1 VIQMKRKRK
10 LQVVAKDLGNWW
22 LHLEKRA
29 RMLLRNKHKRPL

>member
-10 LQVVAKDLGNWW
+10 LQVEGKDLGNWW

-29 RMLLRNKHKRPL
+29 RMLLRNKRKWPQ